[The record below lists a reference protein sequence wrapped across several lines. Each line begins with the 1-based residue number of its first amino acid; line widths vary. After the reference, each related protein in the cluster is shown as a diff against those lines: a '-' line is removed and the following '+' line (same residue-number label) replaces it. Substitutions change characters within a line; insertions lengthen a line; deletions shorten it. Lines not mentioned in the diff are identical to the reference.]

1 MAITH
6 FSVQS
11 YLVRVL
17 LAILLVFSTY
27 NPTSFSYVHWALLNP
42 TFDNFVF
49 KLFIGMIILISWVV
63 FLRATMSSLGK
74 IGLAL
79 TVGFFAILFWL
90 IIDLLQKWLPLQG
103 ATFFQYVLLL
113 IVSLVLATGMSWSH
127 IRKRLSGQ
135 IDVDDVE
142 T

>member
-1 MAITH
+1 
-6 FSVQS
+6 
-11 YLVRVL
+11 
-17 LAILLVFSTY
+17 
-27 NPTSFSYVHWALLNP
+27 
-42 TFDNFVF
+42 
-49 KLFIGMIILISWVV
+49 MIILISWVV